1 MLVQD
6 YMIFIMEE
14 NRMWQVQKK
23 ETFDIPIGAMIVKN
37 DKIIFGVINL

>member
-23 ETFDIPIGAMIVKN
+23 KLL
-37 DKIIFGVINL
+37 IFGQIMYAL